1 MPKLSLTFLTGQ
13 TCGRQFNAVVMPA
26 PVLVIKEKEQAAS
39 QTASVPKHLHSREM
53 GGEWERNF
61 GYLLESAQN
70 VGGIRTTDRTCTVS
84 R

>member
-39 QTASVPKHLHSREM
+39 QTALVL
-53 GGEWERNF
+53 
-61 GYLLESAQN
+61 
-70 VGGIRTTDRTCTVS
+70 
-84 R
+84 